1 MHVDVSPVFL
11 NSFLLNGTI
20 QDDDNNKVVPG
31 SSKVGDGPMDTDPAP
46 VKKSDGDAKDQS
58 EESDAIEGSK
68 QQGGVRSQKDADTN
82 DDSDE
87 NESDQEVMSC

>member
-1 MHVDVSPVFL
+1 MKFISPD
-11 NSFLLNGTI
+11 LNGTI

-31 SSKVGDGPMDTDPAP
+31 SSKVGDGPMDADPAP
-46 VKKSDGDAKDQS
+46 VKKGDGDAKDQS

-68 QQGGVRSQKDADTN
+68 QQGGVRSQKDGDAN